1 MRIAS
6 TIIACALAAGTVF
19 AATPAAKVQRKA
31 EKKDYT
37 PEQLAELREKARVDY
52 YNRTG
57 GRIRKPGHGN
67 GKVVVFNAQERVAE
81 SNLAATARMLNARL
95 RVTFAVERLADGEV
109 GVATAKGQLG
119 KSGAAA
125 GVFVI
130 DRPDFGTTLLAAPED
145 GWAIVN
151 VAALAA
157 DGAELPFVVTRTQKE
172 VFRALAACAN
182 GIDSQSREAM
192 TGMILKPSELDSFPG
207 VMAPSDVLS
216 RIGKGLT
223 RLGADP
229 WVETSYISAC
239 QHGWAPPPTND
250 VQKAIWDKV
259 HQMPTAPL
267 KIKPEAKKV
276 AE

>member
-6 TIIACALAAGTVF
+6 TIIACAFAAGTVF
-19 AATPAAKVQRKA
+19 AATPAAKVHQ
-31 EKKDYT
+31 KKSVKQDYT
-37 PEQLAELREKARVDY
+37 PEQIVELREKARAEY

-95 RVTFAVERLADGEV
+95 RIAFEVEPVAGGKVDV
-109 GVATAKGQLG
+109 GTAKGLLR

-157 DGAELPFVVTRTQKE
+157 DGAEPPFVVARTQKE

-192 TGMILKPSELDSFPG
+192 TGMILKPSELDKFPG
-207 VMAPSDVLS
+207 VMAPTDVLA
-216 RIGKGLT
+216 RIGKGLK

-229 WVETSYISAC
+229 WVEATYISAC
-239 QHGWAPPPTND
+239 QHG
-250 VQKAIWDKV
+250 
-259 HQMPTAPL
+259 
-267 KIKPEAKKV
+267 
-276 AE
+276 